1 MLSPLRTLN
10 ESVESCY
17 FLTGMVPSLTEF
29 AKRSLLDRRKQP
41 TPALSRYTVFGRR
54 QTIRRR
60 PDQLKGCY
68 VDRHSSSTLFLV
80 VLVIGL
86 NVLDALFT
94 TMILELKGV
103 ELNPVV
109 RAVIT
114 IHGDKFWIWK
124 FFIVSICLIILCLHS
139 KFRLIKTVL
148 LGICVIFVAVV
159 VYQITLLV
167 YQ

>member
-1 MLSPLRTLN
+1 
-10 ESVESCY
+10 
-17 FLTGMVPSLTEF
+17 
-29 AKRSLLDRRKQP
+29 
-41 TPALSRYTVFGRR
+41 
-54 QTIRRR
+54 
-60 PDQLKGCY
+60 
-68 VDRHSSSTLFLV
+68 V

-109 RAVIT
+109 RAVIAS
-114 IHGDKFWIWK
+114 HGDKFWIWK

-139 KFRLIKTVL
+139 EFRLIKNVL

>member
-1 MLSPLRTLN
+1 
-10 ESVESCY
+10 
-17 FLTGMVPSLTEF
+17 
-29 AKRSLLDRRKQP
+29 
-41 TPALSRYTVFGRR
+41 
-54 QTIRRR
+54 
-60 PDQLKGCY
+60 LKGCY
-68 VDRHSSSTLFLV
+68 VDRHGSSTLFLV
-80 VLVIGL
+80 VFIIGL

-114 IHGDKFWIWK
+114 SHGDRFWIWK
-124 FFIVSICLIILCLHS
+124 FFIVSTCSIILCLHS
-139 KFRLIKTVL
+139 KFRLIKTLL

-159 VYQITLLV
+159 VYQIILLV